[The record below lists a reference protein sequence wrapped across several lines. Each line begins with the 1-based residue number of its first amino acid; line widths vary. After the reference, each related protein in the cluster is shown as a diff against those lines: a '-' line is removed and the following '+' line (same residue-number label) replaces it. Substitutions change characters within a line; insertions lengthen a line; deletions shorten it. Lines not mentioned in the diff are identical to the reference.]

1 MGEPAILIGKGEID
15 VSLLARY
22 GNRHGLI
29 TGATGTGKTIT
40 LKTMAEGFS
49 KLGVPVFMADVKGDI
64 AGLAM
69 PGELNEKL
77 QQRLATM
84 GIQGWTPA
92 GCPTVFWDL
101 YQQQGHP
108 LRATVSEVGPLLLS
122 RMLEL
127 SEAQEGIL
135 QIVFAVADAEGMLLL
150 DLDDLRSLLNFVVEN
165 KEEVGR
171 KFGLVS
177 PQSVAGIQRQLLALT
192 REGGE
197 KFFGEPA
204 LDLNDF
210 MRQDLSGNGV
220 INVLASDQLLMK
232 PRLYSTALLWLLS
245 ELFENLPEVGDLP
258 VPKLVFFFDEAHLL
272 FSDAPKA
279 LVDRI
284 EQVVRLIRSK
294 GVGVYFCTQSPA
306 DLPDAVLAQLGNRVQ
321 HRLSA
326 ATPREQKAVRVAAET
341 FVPNPKLKV
350 ELVIGQLAMGEAL
363 LSMLDEKGAPSPV
376 QRALVAPPRC
386 RFGALEPAERQ
397 AIRMRSPVGAKYDAT
412 VNRESAHERLNQ
424 RAQAQA
430 APPPAAA
437 APQGAS
443 PGGWWDGGRYG
454 QPQPQSPARTPG
466 QPRASN
472 RQSVGEAFVKSAARS
487 IGSQLG
493 RSLLRGVLGSLS
505 RR

>member
-1 MGEPAILIGKGEID
+1 MAEILVGKGEVD
-15 VSLLARY
+15 VSLLARL

-40 LKTMAEGFS
+40 LKTLAEGFS
-49 KLGVPVFMADVKGDI
+49 RLGVPVFMADVKGDI
-64 AGLAM
+64 AGLAL
-69 PGELNEKL
+69 PGEASDKL
-77 QQRLATM
+77 RQRLEAMRITD
-84 GIQGWTPA
+84 WSPA
-92 GCPTVFWDL
+92 GSPTVFWDL

-135 QIVFAVADAEGMLLL
+135 QIVFAVADAEGLLLL
-150 DLDDLRSLLNFVVEN
+150 DLDDLRALLNFVLEH
-165 KEEVGR
+165 KDEVGKR
-171 KFGLVS
+171 FGLVS
-177 PQSVAGIQRQLLALT
+177 PQSVAGIQRQLLALS

-197 KFFGEPA
+197 HFFGEPA
-204 LDLNDF
+204 LDLADF
-210 MRQDLSGNGV
+210 LRQDLSGNGV
-220 INVLASDQLLMK
+220 INVLAADQLLLK

-245 ELFENLPEVGDLP
+245 ELFENLPEVGDLDR
-258 VPKLVFFFDEAHLL
+258 PKLVFFFDEAHLL
-272 FSDAPKA
+272 FADAPKA

-341 FVPNPKLKV
+341 FVPNPRLDV
-350 ELVIGQLAMGEAL
+350 AQVIGSLGTGEAL
-363 LSMLDEKGAPSPV
+363 VSMLDEKGAPAPV
-376 QRALVAPPRC
+376 QRALIVPPRG
-386 RFGALEPAERQ
+386 RFGALTPQERQ
-397 AIRMRSPVGAKYDAT
+397 TIRMRSPVGGKYDAA
-412 VNRESAHERLNQ
+412 VNRESAHERLAQ
-424 RAQAQA
+424 RAQQQA
-430 APPPAAA
+430 APAPAPAAPDA
-437 APQGAS
+437 G
-443 PGGWWDGGRYG
+443 GGWWERMGGDRAG
-454 QPQPQSPARTPG
+454 TRAEPA
-466 QPRASN
+466 PRAPRAGN
-472 RQSVGEAFVKSAARS
+472 RQTVGEAFVKSAARS

-493 RSLLRGVLGSLS
+493 RQLLRGVLGSL

>member
-1 MGEPAILIGKGEID
+1 MSEPGILVGKGD
-15 VSLLARY
+15 VEVALLARY

-29 TGATGTGKTIT
+29 TGATGTGKTVT
-40 LKTMAEGFS
+40 LKTLAEGFS
-49 KLGVPVFMADVKGDI
+49 RLGVPVFMADVKGDI
-64 AGLAM
+64 AGVAT
-69 PGELNEKL
+69 PGEPSDRL
-77 QQRLATM
+77 QQRLTQM
-84 GIQGWTPA
+84 GIAGWAPA

-135 QIVFAVADAEGMLLL
+135 QIVFAVADAEGLLLL
-150 DLDDLRSLLNFVVEN
+150 DLDDLRSLLNFVVEH
-165 KEEVGR
+165 KDEVGKR
-171 KFGLVS
+171 FGLVS
-177 PQSVAGIQRQLLALT
+177 PQSVAGIQRQLLALS

-210 MRQDLSGNGV
+210 MRQDLSGHGV
-220 INVLASDQLLMK
+220 INVLAADQLLMK

-245 ELFENLPEVGDLP
+245 ELFENLPEVGDLDKP
-258 VPKLVFFFDEAHLL
+258 RLVFFFDEAHLL

-326 ATPREQKAVRVAAET
+326 ATPREQKAVKVAAET
-341 FVPNPKLKV
+341 FVPNPKLDV
-350 ELVIGQLAMGEAL
+350 AQVIGALATGEAL
-363 LSMLDEKGAPSPV
+363 LSMLDAKGAPAPV

-386 RFGALEPAERQ
+386 RFGALTPEERQ
-397 AIRMRSPVGAKYDAT
+397 TIRMRSPVGGKYDAT
-412 VNRESAHERLNQ
+412 VNRESAHERLAQ
-424 RAQAQA
+424 RAASA

-437 APQGAS
+437 PAPQKE
-443 PGGWWDGGRYG
+443 GGWWDGAGS
-454 QPQPQSPARTPG
+454 QPQRAPG

-493 RSLLRGVLGSLS
+493 RSLLRGVLGSLT